1 MLRQPF
7 VLALTCCLLA
17 ACAANRP
24 VIYPNAHARSVGQ
37 AQVEA
42 DIAECDR
49 LARAAGASPQGGQAA
64 DAARDTVKG
73 GAMGAATGAVGGAI
87 AGNAGQGAAIG
98 AATGATASLLNRLF
112 AGGASNPAYRNFV
125 QRCLGERGYDVSG
138 WN

>member
-1 MLRQPF
+1 MSRPPF
-7 VLALTCCLLA
+7 FVALACCLFA
-17 ACAANRP
+17 GCASNRP
-24 VIYPNAHARSVGQ
+24 VVYPNAHARSVGQ

-42 DIAECDR
+42 DIADCDR

-64 DAARDTVKG
+64 EAARDTVRG

-87 AGNAGQGAAIG
+87 AGNAGGGAAIG
-98 AATGATASLLNRLF
+98 AATGATAGLLNRLF
-112 AGGASNPAYRNFV
+112 AGSTPNPAYRNFV